1 MACGL
6 LGHSVGGVKMKVGN
20 QFQVCVKLDQDSQT
34 KLDLLAGHLK
44 EPKNRVINQAIV
56 RMYSQI
62 VWKSF
67 NHG

>member
-1 MACGL
+1 
-6 LGHSVGGVKMKVGN
+6 MKVGN
-20 QFQVCVKLDQDSQT
+20 QFQICVKLDQDSQT
-34 KLDLLAGHLK
+34 KLDLLVGHLK

-56 RMYSQI
+56 RMYNQI